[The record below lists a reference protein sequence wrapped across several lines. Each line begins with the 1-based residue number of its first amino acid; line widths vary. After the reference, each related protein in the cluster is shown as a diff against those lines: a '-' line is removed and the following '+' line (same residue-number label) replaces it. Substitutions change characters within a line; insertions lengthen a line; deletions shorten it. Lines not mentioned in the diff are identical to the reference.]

1 MPQLDVTT
9 WPSQLFWLA
18 ITFLALYIVI
28 SRIAIPRTGGVIEKR
43 KATISGDLAAAQ
55 KLKLDKVPVRWLDL
69 DPADAHAL
77 ALADTKVG
85 EIATWG
91 DAALRKVKPTVRII
105 NAARGGIVNE
115 DALAKALEEGRVAGA
130 GIDVFAKEPTTD
142 SPLFKFESVVVT
154 PHLGASTD
162 EAQEKAREARR

>member
-55 KLKLDKVPVRWLDL
+55 KLKGETDG
-69 DPADAHAL
+69 AIAAYEEAL
-77 ALADTKVG
+77 AQARAKAAAIG
-85 EIATWG
+85 AEAR
-91 DAALRKVKPTVRII
+91 AAL
-105 NAARGGIVNE
+105 NAEIDVERAKLDGALAAKIQDAEKKIAAAKGKAMADVAEVAADIAGGIVAE
-115 DALAKALEEGRVAGA
+115 LTGAKVTKAALAAAVAKA
-130 GIDVFAKEPTTD
+130 AK
-142 SPLFKFESVVVT
+142 
-154 PHLGASTD
+154 
-162 EAQEKAREARR
+162 